1 MLLKVSLNTHNAIF
15 FFLLKLYFIQMENQF
30 LPEPSAADN
39 LECIAQDCPHIL
51 RKGISISNYLRA
63 VNKKTTKLAN

>member
-1 MLLKVSLNTHNAIF
+1 
-15 FFLLKLYFIQMENQF
+15 MENQF

-51 RKGISISNYLRA
+51 RKGISISNYLWA
-63 VNKKTTKLAN
+63 VKKKTTKLANQGDKAWDN